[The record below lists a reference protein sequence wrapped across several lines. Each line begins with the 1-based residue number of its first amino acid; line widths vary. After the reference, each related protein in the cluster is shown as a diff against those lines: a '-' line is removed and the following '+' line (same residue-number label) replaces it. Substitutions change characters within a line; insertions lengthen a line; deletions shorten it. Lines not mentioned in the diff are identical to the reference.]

1 MTGIEESNTKVG
13 RYSVE
18 ERKDRILRYLKKRN
32 QRNFNKTIKVSIS
45 SKSSLSL
52 SPSIYSLLIGLL
64 CSMHAGKL
72 WPTGVSGSGGD
83 SQGTASYAKRK
94 WQ

>member
-52 SPSIYSLLIGLL
+52 LPFILY
-64 CSMHAGKL
+64 
-72 WPTGVSGSGGD
+72 
-83 SQGTASYAKRK
+83 
-94 WQ
+94 